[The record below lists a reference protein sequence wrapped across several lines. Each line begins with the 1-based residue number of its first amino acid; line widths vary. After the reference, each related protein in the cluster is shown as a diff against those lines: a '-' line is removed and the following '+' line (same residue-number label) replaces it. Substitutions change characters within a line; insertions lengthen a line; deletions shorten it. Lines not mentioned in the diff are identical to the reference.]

1 MERDNITAQEDM
13 SRGFALE
20 ALIEEHHVALV
31 IVCLGSLILGLPLV
45 LNVLW
50 HLKES
55 ISNINYIYHSN
66 SQMSPMMI
74 SSSFRLFYQLGI

>member
-1 MERDNITAQEDM
+1 MELNIINAQEDVTK
-13 SRGFALE
+13 GFALE

-31 IVCLGSLILGLPLV
+31 IVCLGSLILGLPFV

-55 ISNINYIYHSN
+55 ISNVKYIYNCIANDVYST
-66 SQMSPMMI
+66 
-74 SSSFRLFYQLGI
+74 